1 MTHSTAIITGA
12 GGALAGHLIKACQQ
26 ADWKLALA
34 AYDDAEA
41 KRLHDDYPDSIVVQ
55 ANLADAEQ
63 AAVAI
68 KQAATQLGKVD
79 YLFNVAGGFGMS
91 SAIDTSPEDLD
102 AQLSIN
108 FRSAFNASRAVLPG
122 MLERGQ
128 GFILGIGAAAA
139 IDGGG
144 DMGAYAASKAAL
156 VTWLKSLR
164 QEVASK
170 GVDVAILYP
179 MAAIDT
185 PGNRHGM
192 PDADPDSWI
201 DPDELAATIMHL
213 ATRSSRGRILEARVY
228 PRA

>member
-1 MTHSTAIITGA
+1 MTQSTAIITGA
-12 GGALAGHLIKACQQ
+12 GGALASHLIKTCQQ
-26 ADWKLALA
+26 ANWKLALA

-41 KRLHDDYPDSIVVQ
+41 KRLQNDYPDSVVVQ
-55 ANLADAEQ
+55 ANLADADQ
-63 AAVAI
+63 AAAAI

-79 YLFNVAGGFGMS
+79 YLFNIAGGFGMS
-91 SAIDTSPEDLD
+91 SAIDTRPEDLD

-122 MLERGQ
+122 MLERGH
-128 GFILGIGAAAA
+128 GFILGVGAAAA
-139 IDGGG
+139 VDGGAN
-144 DMGAYAASKAAL
+144 MGAYAAAKAAL

-170 GVDVAILYP
+170 GIDVAIVYP

-185 PGNRHGM
+185 PGNRHAM

-213 ATRSSRGRILEARVY
+213 ATRSARGRILEARVY